1 MTGVNIYNVRE
12 ANNQLKKVGVSDIL
26 KFSTRSD
33 SYFGKVY
40 VLSEIYN
47 GNQTRMIVKSPGLGE
62 CVETAYMVIKRM
74 VR

>member
-1 MTGVNIYNVRE
+1 MTGVNVYNVRE
-12 ANNQLKKVGVSDIL
+12 ANNWLKKMGVNNL
-26 KFSTRSD
+26 KFSTRTD
-33 SYFGKVY
+33 RMYGKVY

-74 VR
+74 GR

>member
-1 MTGVNIYNVRE
+1 M
-12 ANNQLKKVGVSDIL
+12 GVSNIL

-74 VR
+74 GR

>member
-1 MTGVNIYNVRE
+1 MTGVNVYNVRE
-12 ANNQLKKVGVSDIL
+12 ANNWLKKMGVNNVL
-26 KFSTRSD
+26 KFSTRTD
-33 SYFGKVY
+33 RMYGKVY

-74 VR
+74 GR

>member
-74 VR
+74 GR